1 MKAALWSCFDPS
13 AIAGRCIARD
23 GWQGTLRCSPAIR
36 PLRALLLRDYGERL
50 SPMQDTQTAG
60 ENRQTT
66 SEVNGKARAGVRITL
81 QVAQAKAINFNM

>member
-1 MKAALWSCFDPS
+1 MVLLRPFRHRWTLHRPGRMARDAALFP
-13 AIAGRCIARD
+13 
-23 GWQGTLRCSPAIR
+23 LAIR